1 MAPGLHQCCAPL
13 MHSSHAVHPPACRR
27 VTPGCLCELS
37 AARASSC
44 VGTQCPLCR
53 YVTGDYRFKTGF
65 CKSNPRKMVKSWAE
79 KEMRNLMRLHTAGIR
94 CPRPVQL
101 RMHVLV
107 MDFIGADGRAA
118 PRLKVGAWCNLNGSA
133 QSDGE
138 CSLGRALPGLTA
150 RWHGS
155 SKCVLGTSQC
165 LSACM
170 PVLSCTSSGG

>member
-1 MAPGLHQCCAPL
+1 MG
-13 MHSSHAVHPPACRR
+13 
-27 VTPGCLCELS
+27 TPCG
-37 AARASSC
+37 
-44 VGTQCPLCR
+44 PCR

-118 PRLKVGAWCNLNGSA
+118 PRLKVSAWCKLKGSA
-133 QSDGE
+133 LSDGE
-138 CSLGRALPGLTA
+138 VQPGQGLPGREADLRRHLLACRWLYAYCQVGPCLMETRSGKA
-150 RWHGS
+150 R
-155 SKCVLGTSQC
+155 L
-165 LSACM
+165 
-170 PVLSCTSSGG
+170 